1 MTRKNRPVK
10 KSCMTQRIKTKLVTI
25 IYYSPWFIA
34 FYFVFIVVCV
44 LVFYLIKYDIISNT
58 YVFLIETLCLLYT
71 YKFQLVFLIKY
82 FNENLGIYWHI
93 YFFNNIWIIYC

>member
-1 MTRKNRPVK
+1 MSIKNRPAK
-10 KSCMTQRIKTKLVTI
+10 KSCMTQRHKQKLLTI

-71 YKFQLVFLIKY
+71 YKFQLVFS
-82 FNENLGIYWHI
+82 N
-93 YFFNNIWIIYC
+93 